1 MAVLWQFL
9 CSLLL
14 CGQPP
19 LIYLTLLLSQ
29 CLCPSL
35 ACLSIIV
42 ATLPFLKLHISSLS
56 WLLLCYRSNISLI
69 IIIYVLMSIF
79 YFFFYVEYGHP
90 EEGTEFK
97 RPLWTI
103 FFLLVHQEMYWRK
116 PLNIHWREPF
126 ASVPLAWKLLMW
138 TTFAVIYFFSSA
150 ISCCRIKSL

>member
-35 ACLSIIV
+35 ECLSIIV

-56 WLLLCYRSNISLI
+56 WLLLCYTSNISLI
-69 IIIYVLMSIF
+69 IITYVLMSIF
-79 YFFFYVEYGHP
+79 YFFFYVECGHP

-97 RPLWTI
+97 RPLWII
-103 FFLLVHQEMYWRK
+103 FFACSSRNVLKETSQYTLKGTFCKCTSCLKVINVNNFCSHIFLFLCYFLLQ
-116 PLNIHWREPF
+116 N
-126 ASVPLAWKLLMW
+126 
-138 TTFAVIYFFSSA
+138 
-150 ISCCRIKSL
+150 